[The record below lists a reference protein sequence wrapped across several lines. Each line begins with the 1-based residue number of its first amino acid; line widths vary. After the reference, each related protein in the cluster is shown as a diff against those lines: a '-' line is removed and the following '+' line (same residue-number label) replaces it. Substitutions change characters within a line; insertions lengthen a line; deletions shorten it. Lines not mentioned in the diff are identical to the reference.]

1 MADGGDNHNLNIR
14 LTAKLDDLES
24 AMATGGKSLDAY
36 ADRTEEVEKRIKR
49 SYKRKSDAAK
59 EATQEIKKQS
69 DADASTFAKSI
80 DRIVAKTAEAQKQL
94 NAFKGQ
100 YAGVAAKF
108 ASGETSTPGDL
119 KDMLLNAGSLK
130 NALALAGG
138 PVGAAALL
146 GGVAYGQMKQFA
158 EIGDIAD
165 KARASAQSVQGFG
178 AIMKSL
184 GTDAASANGIL
195 STFSDKLA
203 NARQFGGELK
213 DTLSGLGIEL
223 SNSDGT
229 TRSAIAVLGDFASR
243 IKNTTDDSEKMRLAA
258 LAVGTDLAGPF
269 LEAVN
274 KSKTGLADLAAM
286 SQQAGSSLT
295 NDLAKGAQAGMAAL
309 TRLGERADGT
319 YAQLKRLLN
328 LANEADKIKAAQ
340 EDLRQTK
347 DAGDA
352 LALAAKGGSRQV
364 DDFGRPIAGV
374 TQNELDRNSIEGLK
388 GTFKVQGVDGTAERA
403 AALQKALANTYGPK
417 PAPDLP
423 KTDDDDIGGGSRG
436 GGRAASAKAEERDR
450 AQEVLEALR
459 TELSLND
466 QLAGGTETLA
476 EKQRI
481 IAELK
486 RAGVDADS
494 DQGREIAGLVT
505 RIDAAKEK
513 AKEYQAVMNQARTI
527 AGDIASGIDSWAI
540 QGRKFGD
547 AMQSTLK
554 QIESQL
560 LRMVLMGSDGKGGIF
575 GSVVNGLFGAGG
587 GFSLSKLFGFA
598 EGGQISGAGTGTSDS
613 MIARVSN
620 GEFIV
625 RASQAEKNLPLLQAI
640 NSGKIPRFASG
651 GMVGA
656 IAAPS
661 ASTVSNIGGSI
672 TVAPVINTTVNS
684 QGGAGDPAAQQA
696 LAQQTAAAIEKNV
709 RAVIVSEMMKQMRPG
724 NLLMNVR

>member
-1 MADGGDNHNLNIR
+1 MADSGDNHSLNIR

-24 AMATGGKSLDAY
+24 AMATGGKSLDNY
-36 ADRTEEVEKRIKR
+36 ADKTEEVEKRIKR

-69 DADASTFAKSI
+69 DADASAFAKSI

-100 YAGVAAKF
+100 YAGIAAKF
-108 ASGETSTPGDL
+108 ASGETSSPGDL

-146 GGVAYGQMKQFA
+146 GGVAYGQMRQFA

-178 AIMKSL
+178 AVMKSL

-229 TRSAIAVLGDFASR
+229 ARSAIAVLGDFASR

-347 DAGDA
+347 DAGDQ

-364 DDFGRPIAGV
+364 DDYGRPIAGV

-403 AALQKALANTYGPK
+403 AALQKALANSYGPK
-417 PAPDLP
+417 APADTP
-423 KTDDDDIGGGSRG
+423 KADDDDIGGGGSRG

-560 LRMVLMGSDGKGGIF
+560 LRMILMGSDGKGGIL

-625 RASQAEKNLPLLQAI
+625 RASQAQKNLPLLQAI
-640 NSGKIPRFASG
+640 NSGKIPRFATG

-661 ASTVSNIGGSI
+661 TSTVSNIGGSI

-684 QGGAGDPAAQQA
+684 QGGSDPASQQA
-696 LAQQTAAAIEKNV
+696 LASQTAAAIERNV
-709 RAVIVSEMMKQMRPG
+709 RAVIVDEMRRQMRPG
-724 NLLMNVR
+724 NLLGR